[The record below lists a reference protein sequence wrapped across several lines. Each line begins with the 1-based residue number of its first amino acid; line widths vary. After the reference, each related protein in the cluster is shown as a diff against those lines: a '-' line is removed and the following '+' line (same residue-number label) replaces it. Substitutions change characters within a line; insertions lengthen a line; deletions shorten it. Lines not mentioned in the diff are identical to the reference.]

1 MQENKNKSGK
11 ILFKSINGDVVP
23 IAQKGK
29 ERRTENLSMRVSP
42 QFKAKHQKFFVRLS
56 DLLHKS
62 MDGIAT
68 KKQFNEILKYL
79 KDEKDNI

>member
-1 MQENKNKSGK
+1 MPENKHKSGK
-11 ILFKSINGDVVP
+11 ILFKSINGDIVP

-42 QFKAKHQKFFVRLS
+42 QFKEKHQKFFLQLS

-68 KKQFNEILKYL
+68 KKQFNEVLNYL
-79 KDEKDNI
+79 KNEKDTI

>member
-1 MQENKNKSGK
+1 MQESKNKSNK
-11 ILFKSINGDVVP
+11 ILFKSISGEVVP

-29 ERRTENLSMRVSP
+29 QPRTESLSMRVSQ
-42 QFKAKHQKFFVRLS
+42 QFKEKHQKFFLQLS

-79 KDEKDNI
+79 KDEKDTI